1 MQNSSYCSMCK
12 FRSTIRLTNPRY
24 QGTKTKANVNMVS
37 EIGEKRARMLSA
49 SSTPLLASNS
59 TFLAIRILI
68 EEKRQFRSLVWWW
81 TKEITHS
88 NRTQNMLP
96 FVGEYHKIV
105 LSRNTVKKY
114 FFNIFYI
121 LVYFILLLLF
131 LVIYYI
137 NLSSL
142 TFNLKIQ

>member
-1 MQNSSYCSMCK
+1 MQVSVHDPAYEPALSRNK
-12 FRSTIRLTNPRY
+12 KLKLTWIWWVRLGRN
-24 QGTKTKANVNMVS
+24 AL
-37 EIGEKRARMLSA
+37 EMLFAYSA
-49 SSTPLLASNS
+49 PLLASNS

-68 EEKRQFRSLVWWW
+68 EEKRQYRSLVWWW

-137 NLSSL
+137 NLSCL